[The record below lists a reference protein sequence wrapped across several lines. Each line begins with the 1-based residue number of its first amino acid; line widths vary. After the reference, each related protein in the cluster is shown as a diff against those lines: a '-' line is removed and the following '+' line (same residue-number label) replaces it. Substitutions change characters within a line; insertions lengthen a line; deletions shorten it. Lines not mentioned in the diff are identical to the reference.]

1 MLIDSVEL
9 RVKAGRG
16 GDGVVRWRK
25 EKFIP
30 FGGPAGGDG
39 GKGGDVYLHVIA
51 DIQALDTYKNKKDWS
66 ADSGESGKKRSMH
79 GRDAKDLYLPVPLG
93 SVVHNKTYDITY
105 DCDRLGDILILHG
118 GQGGYGNEKFKT
130 STNRSPEEFT
140 KGDPGEDAVLDI
152 DLKLIADVG
161 LVGLPN
167 AGKSS
172 LITAITNSQ
181 AKIGNY
187 AFTTLEP
194 NLGSYKSLV
203 IADIPGL
210 IEGASEG
217 KGLGDRFLKHI
228 SRTRIIFHLVS
239 VENADVAHAYET
251 IRKELANYDK
261 NQAEEDK
268 QNKLSFKK
276 VIVILSK
283 IDEADSKEE
292 VEEKL
297 QELAKVSGKPAKE
310 ILKLS
315 LFDDNSIKYLEKEL
329 DKIIEEIK
337 K

>member
-1 MLIDSVEL
+1 
-9 RVKAGRG
+9 
-16 GDGVVRWRK
+16 
-25 EKFIP
+25 
-30 FGGPAGGDG
+30 
-39 GKGGDVYLHVIA
+39 
-51 DIQALDTYKNKKDWS
+51 
-66 ADSGESGKKRSMH
+66 
-79 GRDAKDLYLPVPLG
+79 
-93 SVVHNKTYDITY
+93 VHNKTYDITY

-118 GQGGYGNEKFKT
+118 GKGGYGNEKFKS
-130 STNRSPEEFT
+130 STNRAPEEFT
-140 KGDPGEDAVLDI
+140 KGDPGEDATLEI
-152 DLKLIADVG
+152 DLKLIADIG

-181 AKIGNY
+181 AKVGNY

-194 NLGSYKSLV
+194 NLGSYKSLI

-239 VENADVAHAYET
+239 VENSDVAHAYEV
-251 IRKELANYDK
+251 IRQELANYDK
-261 NQAEEDK
+261 LQEEVDK
-268 QNKLSFKK
+268 KNKLSSKK
-276 VIVILSK
+276 VIVVLSK
-283 IDEADSKEE
+283 IDEAKSAEE
-292 VEEKL
+292 ITEKVKD
-297 QELAKVSGKPAKE
+297 LAKASGKAENE

-315 LFDDNSIKYLEKEL
+315 LFDDSSIKNLEKEL